1 MRVVVHRFV
10 GVALAVIVSI
20 AIGSVLSGQSA
31 ATPRE
36 ASADLPGVRLSFSD
50 SGGSGEAIVFVHA
63 ATGSSR
69 VWEFQRPVFAAR
81 GYRVITYDRRGY
93 GRSVADPAG
102 PQPGT
107 AADDLNALVDY
118 LKIDRFHLVGTAAG
132 GFVAWDYALSFPRRL
147 RSLVVANSMGGV
159 QDPEYQEMLRRL
171 RTPDFLAMP
180 PDMRELG
187 PAYRVSNPAGTE
199 RWRELER
206 TARPTSAQ
214 PPAQTFRNRVTFALL
229 ETIAVPSL
237 LITGDADMY
246 APPPIMRMFAARVKG
261 SQAVVIP
268 ESGHSAYWEQ
278 PDVFNRAVLEFV
290 KNH

>member
-1 MRVVVHRFV
+1 MHAMSTRL
-10 GVALAVIVSI
+10 ALI
-20 AIGSVLSGQSA
+20 ASLAAVLSSASFAQSPA
-31 ATPRE
+31 PPRE
-36 ASADLPGVRLSFSD
+36 AAADLPGVRLWFTD
-50 SGGSGEAIVFVHA
+50 SGGRGEAVVFVHA

-69 VWEFQRPVFAAR
+69 VWEYQRPVFAKS

-93 GRSVADPAG
+93 GKSVADPSG

-107 AADDLNALVDY
+107 GADDLNALMDH

-132 GFVAWDYALSFPRRL
+132 GFVVWDYALSFPKRL
-147 RSLVVANSMGGV
+147 RSLVVANSIGGV
-159 QDPEYQEMLRRL
+159 QDADYQDALRRL
-171 RTPDFLAMP
+171 RTPEFLAMP

-187 PAYRVSNPAGTE
+187 PAYRVSNAAGAE

-214 PPAQTFRNRVTFALL
+214 PPAQTFRNRVTFAML
-229 ETIAVPSL
+229 ETISMPTL

-261 SQAVVIP
+261 SKSVVIP
-268 ESGHSAYWEQ
+268 EAGHSAYWEQ
-278 PDVFNRAVLEFV
+278 PEIFNRTVLDFIAGR
-290 KNH
+290 

>member
-1 MRVVVHRFV
+1 MRHRCVFGVSLALSAMMV
-10 GVALAVIVSI
+10 G
-20 AIGSVLSGQSA
+20 GRLSAQAEPGA
-31 ATPRE
+31 RE
-36 ASADLPGVRLSFSD
+36 ASADLPGVHLSFTD
-50 SGGSGEAIVFVHA
+50 SGGRGAPIVFLHA

-69 VWEFQRPVFAAR
+69 VWEYQRPVFVKR

-93 GRSVADPAG
+93 GRSVADPSG

-107 AADDLNALVDY
+107 GADDLNALMDY

-132 GFVAWDYALSFPRRL
+132 GFVAWDYALSFPKRL

-159 QDPEYQEMLRRL
+159 QDPEYQEALRRL
-171 RTPDFLAMP
+171 RTPEFLAMP

-187 PAYRVSNPAGTE
+187 PAYRVTNPAGAE

-214 PPAQTFRNRVTFALL
+214 PPAQTFRNKVTFALL
-229 ETIAVPSL
+229 ETITVPTL
-237 LITGDADMY
+237 LLTGDADMY
-246 APPPIMRMFAARVKG
+246 APPPIMRMFAARVTG
-261 SQAVVIP
+261 AQSVVIP

-278 PDVFNRAVLEFV
+278 PDLFNRTVFEFIS
-290 KNH
+290 KH